1 MRRGEGAAVMRINH
15 LKATN
20 AAHERNLALLTHS
33 LSAQHELLADVG
45 ARMAALSKMLPK
57 NPRELA
63 ESRVDIG
70 GRARGPFDASA
81 AESWLA
87 AFEHGKWSEESGAN
101 DARGSSTSIRKADA
115 FLVEA
120 DACITSQPGEGRG
133 TPGGG
138 NFVVEAWWI
147 LLKT

>member
-1 MRRGEGAAVMRINH
+1 MIESETAEETALVRRGEGAAVMRINH

-63 ESRVDIG
+63 ESRVDIEAV
-70 GRARGPFDASA
+70 AREVHSMHLRL
-81 AESWLA
+81 S
-87 AFEHGKWSEESGAN
+87 
-101 DARGSSTSIRKADA
+101 RGSP
-115 FLVEA
+115 EA
-120 DACITSQPGEGRG
+120 NTDPSGPLITSPSYVSRR
-133 TPGGG
+133 
-138 NFVVEAWWI
+138 ASRSM
-147 LLKT
+147 